1 MTCYLRFARNVTV
14 NKINY
19 DFRCRSFKEV
29 PKNLYYKKN
38 RCLQFSNPFFGF
50 HKHSTENWSFWKNPL
65 YSICVVYFS
74 PFWIAVNAE
83 PWELKNR
90 PMRQLWRN
98 GRLRVKR
105 KYNHYHIFL
114 VQKYKRASRV
124 VAKNGLQKFLKTR
137 FVHVIT
143 MIYGVISK
151 NYVSIRYKVEWAY
164 LFQPCVQKFW
174 KYTDKPHLDFC
185 FWPVFVFWK
194 WGGVRTKKR
203 KMARGARAP

>member
-1 MTCYLRFARNVTV
+1 MTCYLRLARNVTV

-29 PKNLYYKKN
+29 PKKII
-38 RCLQFSNPFFGF
+38 S
-50 HKHSTENWSFWKNPL
+50 E
-65 YSICVVYFS
+65 
-74 PFWIAVNAE
+74 
-83 PWELKNR
+83 
-90 PMRQLWRN
+90 
-98 GRLRVKR
+98 R

-114 VQKYKRASRV
+114 VQKYKRTSRV
-124 VAKNGLQKFLKTR
+124 VVKNGLQKFLKTR
-137 FVHVIT
+137 FVHIMPKIHVIT
-143 MIYGVISK
+143 MIYEVISK
-151 NYVSIRYKVEWAY
+151 NYVSICYKVEWAY

-203 KMARGARAP
+203 KMARDARAP